1 MTMKIKSLLIATA
14 IIELPTGAALLVVPS
29 FISELLLGEA
39 LGSAAS
45 IVVGRV
51 AGAALIAIGLICWR
65 ESADIRAGSL
75 AGLLAGL
82 LVYNGAVALILV
94 HGAVFKG
101 IYGVL
106 LWPVVVAHVAFALW
120 CAVQLRHSSAG
131 SRPTP

>member
-14 IIELPTGAALLVVPS
+14 VIELPTGAALLVVPS

-51 AGAALIAIGLICWR
+51 AGAALIAIGLICWLQ
-65 ESADIRAGSL
+65 SADIRAGSV

-120 CAVQLRHSSAG
+120 CALQLRYSSA
-131 SRPTP
+131 